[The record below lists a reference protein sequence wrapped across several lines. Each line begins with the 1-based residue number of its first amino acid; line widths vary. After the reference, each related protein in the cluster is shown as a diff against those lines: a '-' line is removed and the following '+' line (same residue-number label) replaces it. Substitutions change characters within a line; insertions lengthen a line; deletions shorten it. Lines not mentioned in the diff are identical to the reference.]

1 MSSRIK
7 LTLILF
13 LILLLVQPGSNAIQQ
28 LNLHRGTPVIRE
40 TSLVIPTSAVVP
52 VSKNRLNI
60 PRLSAYAA
68 IVIDKESGSILYSKN
83 PDTQLFPA
91 SITKLMTAVVALDT
105 FQLDKVVTITKESQ
119 AVGSTMKLQANE
131 KISVENL
138 LKGLLISSG
147 NDAAYA
153 LAEAYS
159 GGYEKF
165 VEAMNTK
172 AQALH
177 MERTTYKNVSGVEQ
191 DGHVTTVRDI
201 ATLAQDAMTYQFVR
215 EKAPLEKA
223 VVTDTT
229 NQITHELQST
239 DKLLGKVV
247 GLEGIKT
254 GWTTQAGEC
263 LVAQVTRN
271 GHTII
276 SVVLKSD
283 DRFGE
288 TEYLIEW
295 AFSNYTWKTFQF
307 EEDPL
312 FGDSL

>member
-1 MSSRIK
+1 MPRNIRLSLIFL
-7 LTLILF
+7 LTLL
-13 LILLLVQPGSNAIQQ
+13 LIQPGSNAIQQ
-28 LNLHRGTPVIRE
+28 LNLHRGTPAIRE
-40 TSLVIPTSAVVP
+40 TSLAIPISAKIP
-52 VSKNRLNI
+52 VSKNRLNM
-60 PRLSAYAA
+60 PRISAHAA

-105 FQLDKVVTITKESQ
+105 FSLDKVVTITKESQ

-131 KISVENL
+131 RISVENL

-153 LAEAYS
+153 LAEAYP

-172 AQALH
+172 AGSFH
-177 MERTTYKNVSGVEQ
+177 MENTTYKNVSGVEQ
-191 DGHVTTVRDI
+191 GGHITTVRDI
-201 ATLAQDAMTYQFVR
+201 STLAKAAMAYPFIRDTV
-215 EKAPLEKA
+215 KLEKA
-223 VVTDTT
+223 IVTDTT
-229 NQITHELQST
+229 GQIAHELKST
-239 DKLLGKVV
+239 DKLLGKVA
-247 GLEGIKT
+247 GIEGIKT

-263 LVAQVTRN
+263 LVAQVTRDGN
-271 GHTII
+271 TII

-295 AFSNYTWKTFQF
+295 AFSNHMWKTFQF
-307 EEDPL
+307 EEP
-312 FGDSL
+312 